1 MVTDVGVA
9 DGHFGQKHSSAV
21 RMDCRQTSGHDIA
34 QFPTFTSASK
44 MLMVFL
50 GASA

>member
-9 DGHFGQKHSSAV
+9 DGHFEQKHSSTV
-21 RMDCRQTSGHDIA
+21 RMDCRQTSGHDTA
-34 QFPTFTSASK
+34 QFPTFTSAFK
-44 MLMVFL
+44 MLMILL